1 MNVIFKKTVEQSIV
15 HYYIQRVVV
24 VLAWHVWYKNN
35 ISNVLM
41 FEIVLSLGPIGLVV
55 VVNHHF
61 ASLLGRKGLLSEIV
75 IR

>member
-1 MNVIFKKTVEQSIV
+1 M
-15 HYYIQRVVV
+15 

-41 FEIVLSLGPIGLVV
+41 FEIVLSLGPIELVV
-55 VVNHHF
+55 VVNHRF
-61 ASLLGRKGLLSEIV
+61 ASLFGRKGLLSEVV